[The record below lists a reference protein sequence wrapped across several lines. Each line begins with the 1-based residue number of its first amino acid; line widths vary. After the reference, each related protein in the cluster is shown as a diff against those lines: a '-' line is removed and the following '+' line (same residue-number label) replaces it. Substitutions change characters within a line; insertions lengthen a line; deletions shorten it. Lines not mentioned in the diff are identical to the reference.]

1 MGNQE
6 VVILPELDDALF
18 ELIELFYTKAYFGFL
33 DAATTYVDDIYNFI
47 YKIPTLQKKQTFNNR
62 YGNFYCSYKANNNIK
77 WYVIFDIKEDIFL
90 MRYIT
95 NNHTLQYNSYIKGI
109 Q

>member
-47 YKIPTLQKKQTFNNR
+47 YKIPTLQKSKLSTIDMEIFIVVTKQ
-62 YGNFYCSYKANNNIK
+62 I
-77 WYVIFDIKEDIFL
+77 I
-90 MRYIT
+90 
-95 NNHTLQYNSYIKGI
+95 I
-109 Q
+109 QNGM